1 MAKALP
7 LTAESIDRP
16 APGSDLHGI
25 LDFWNQA
32 TPDAEALTE
41 GDRRWTWSGLADRVA
56 RLAAAL
62 AGDGL
67 RPGHHF
73 ATLNKNAA
81 ATVEATFAAA
91 RDGHAHVI
99 VNWRLSPREIEYV
112 LADAQ
117 ARILFV
123 GAEFLPQVEQIRA
136 RLPHLAKIVVV
147 GGDADEYEGYLA
159 SATPTPRNHRPE
171 PDDCV
176 LLLYT
181 SGTTGFPKGAMLTH
195 RSLGAHCVSAVE
207 AFGFSHDSVNMV
219 AMPLFHVG
227 GISWALL
234 GLYLGARTVI
244 VRDVVPAAILEQIQR
259 DKVTHAFFVPTVYE
273 YFLATPELDRAD
285 LSSLRCL
292 GYGGSPMPLPL
303 LRRCLERF
311 TQDFYQVYGMT
322 EASGVFS
329 VLGPEAHRDPDRT
342 VLLTSAGRP
351 VSGVQVRV
359 ASPLTGEEV
368 PNGRTGEFWIRSEQV
383 MAGYWDKPEAT
394 AESLRDG
401 WFRTGD
407 AGCKDE
413 DGFLFVRDRLKDMII
428 SGGENV
434 YPAEVE
440 RVIAE
445 HPSVTEACVIGVPD
459 PTYVEAVK
467 AIVTVA
473 PDAVVD
479 AAELIAFCRERL
491 AAYKCPKSVE
501 IVQELPRTVTG
512 KVLKRKLRETYAK
525 STDTSPFTGE
535 GSTR

>member
-1 MAKALP
+1 MAKAVP
-7 LTAESIDRP
+7 LAAESIDRP
-16 APGSDLHGI
+16 VPGSDLHGI
-25 LDFWNQA
+25 LDFWSEA
-32 TPDAEALTE
+32 APDAEALAE
-41 GDRRWTWSGLADRVA
+41 GDRRWTWSGLEDRVA

-62 AGDGL
+62 AGDGM

-73 ATLNKNAA
+73 ATLDKNAA

-123 GAEFLPQVEQIRA
+123 GAEFLPQVEQIRD

-147 GGDADEYEGYLA
+147 GGDADEYEDYLA
-159 SATPTPRNHRPE
+159 SAAPVPRSHRPE

-195 RSLGAHCVSAVE
+195 RSLGAHCVAAAE
-207 AFGFSHDSVNMV
+207 ALGFSHDSVNMV

-227 GISWALL
+227 GISWALISL
-234 GLYLGARTVI
+234 WVRARTLI
-244 VRDVVPAAILEQIQR
+244 VRDVVPAAVLEQIQR
-259 DKVTHAFFVPTVYE
+259 QKVTHAFFVPTVYE
-273 YFLATPELDRAD
+273 YFLATPELDRAN

-292 GYGGSPMPLPL
+292 GYGGSSMPLSL
-303 LRRCLERF
+303 MRRCLERF
-311 TQDFYQVYGMT
+311 TSDFYQVYGMT

-329 VLGPEAHRDPDRT
+329 VLGPEAHRDPDRIH
-342 VLLTSAGRP
+342 LLTSAGRP
-351 VSGVQVRV
+351 LSGVQVRV
-359 ASPLTGEEV
+359 ASPVTGEEV
-368 PNGRTGEFWIRSEQV
+368 PRGRSGEFWIRSEQV

-394 AESLRDG
+394 AESFRDG

-407 AGCKDE
+407 AGFVDD

-428 SGGENV
+428 SGGENI

-445 HPSVTEACVIGVPD
+445 HPSVAEACVIGVPD

-467 AIVTVA
+467 AVVTVA

-501 IVQELPRTVTG
+501 VVQELPRTVTG
-512 KVLKRKLRETYAK
+512 KVLKRELRKAY
-525 STDTSPFTGE
+525 SNNPDIS
-535 GSTR
+535 